1 MHIVRALALAGL
13 VFLPA
18 QAEFHRLDGTKKEV
32 DIEAL
37 VIPERHN
44 VFCFYADNNTICR
57 ALYPDFVK
65 LGNRRLTE
73 FQLIDVGSGTS
84 PTSKKY
90 ALTSVPYFVIY
101 NNRGK
106 LVSEGPPAYKQ
117 VTDWIAGK

>member
-1 MHIVRALALAGL
+1 MLTVRALLLACL

-18 QAEFHRLDGTKKEV
+18 HAEFHPVDGSKKEV
-32 DIEAL
+32 DIETL
-37 VIPERHN
+37 VIPERQN
-44 VFCFYADNNTICR
+44 VFCFYAANNSICR

-65 LGNRRLTE
+65 LGSRRLTE
-73 FQLIDVGSGTS
+73 FHLIDVGSNTS
-84 PTSKKY
+84 PTAKKY

-106 LVSEGPPAYKQ
+106 LVSEGAPAYKQ

>member
-1 MHIVRALALAGL
+1 MHIVRALLLACL

-18 QAEFHRLDGTKKEV
+18 QAEFHSVDGSRKEV
-32 DIEAL
+32 DIETL
-37 VIPERHN
+37 VVPEKQN
-44 VFCFYADNNTICR
+44 IFCFYAANNSICR
-57 ALYPDFVK
+57 ALYPQFVQ
-65 LGNRRLTE
+65 LGSRRLTE
-73 FQLIDVGSGTS
+73 FHLVDVGSVSS

-106 LVSEGPPAYKQ
+106 LVSEGAPAYKQ